1 VTNYFLGQTLLQVLI
16 LQHDWAPHLV
26 PPRIQA
32 FCFFKSFICNDIKV
46 LGNLCES
53 KINIGKWLITRMVIT
68 RDHAASKVVQKLH
81 AVISHYQKIVQQHA
95 LWQIAT
101 LVVLVQPL
109 VSLQLAKKLNGR
121 ALRPA
126 AHVLHHLHQQFR
138 VINEHRPLSLLR
150 AAFLAA
156 SSGRPPCFSGMKLEV
171 PIHKI
176 DQATLD
182 GWRLTAAGG
191 T

>member
-1 VTNYFLGQTLLQVLI
+1 MSG
-16 LQHDWAPHLV
+16 
-26 PPRIQA
+26 
-32 FCFFKSFICNDIKV
+32 
-46 LGNLCES
+46 S
-53 KINIGKWLITRMVIT
+53 KRLITRMVIT
-68 RDHAASKVVQKLH
+68 GDHAASKVVQKLH
-81 AVISHYQKIVQQHA
+81 AVISHYQKIVRQHA
-95 LWQIAT
+95 LWQITT

-109 VSLQLAKKLNGR
+109 VSLQLAKNLNGQ
-121 ALRPA
+121 ALWPSA
-126 AHVLHHLHQQFR
+126 QVLHHLLHQQFR

-171 PIHKI
+171 PINKI